1 MNYEKKISILKNLQ
15 TLKSFGYEYC
25 DDISLNIN
33 DISRVQLPSNI
44 NSLKTIVENCNL
56 CQCSKTRSNILF
68 GEGDIDSK
76 IFFIGDFNSTFDD
89 QEGKFYQGNV
99 GVLLANMIE
108 NVLLIPKNRVYLT
121 NVLKCLPSNDISIND
136 INICKEYLLKQLQIL
151 KPKIIVT
158 LGEDSFLHITNNK
171 FDWNKVKGN
180 IIKHNNYT
188 ILPMFHPSYI
198 LRNPTSKKEAYQ
210 DMLKLKLFISENKID

>member
-1 MNYEKKISILKNLQ
+1 MNYEKKIKILKNLQ

-25 DDISLNIN
+25 DDININ
-33 DISRVQLPSNI
+33 VSNSEN
-44 NSLKTIVENCNL
+44 NSLPNSIEELNNIVKNCNL
-56 CQCSKTRSNILF
+56 CQCSKSRSNVLF
-68 GEGDIDSK
+68 GQGDIDSK
-76 IFFIGDFNSTFDD
+76 IFFLGDYNSEFDD

-108 NVLLIPKNRVYLT
+108 NVLNISKNRVYLT
-121 NVLKCLPSNDISIND
+121 NVLKCLPANKIDIND
-136 INICKEYLLKQLQIL
+136 INICKEYLFKQIDII

-158 LGEDSFLHITNNK
+158 LGQDSFSYITDNK

-188 ILPMFHPSYI
+188 ILPMFHPSFI